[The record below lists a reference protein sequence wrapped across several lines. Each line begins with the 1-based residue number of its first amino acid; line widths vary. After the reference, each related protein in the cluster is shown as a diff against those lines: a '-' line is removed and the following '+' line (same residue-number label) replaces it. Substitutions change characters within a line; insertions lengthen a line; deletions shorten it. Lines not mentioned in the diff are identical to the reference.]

1 MKLILKNG
9 IVYDPANGINGEKMD
24 ICIKEGKIVEKVRFA
39 KVIDVSNKLV
49 MPAGFDIHSHIAGG
63 KVNAGRLLRPED
75 SLRKVYPR
83 KNNLRSG
90 SGSSV
95 PTVHVIGYEYARMGY
110 TTVITPA
117 MPPLLARHTHHELN
131 TIPMID
137 KAALT
142 LFGGNWLVM
151 KYIGEEKFEELKTY
165 VAWLLWATKGFS
177 VKIVNPGGVEMWGW
191 GKNVYDLDDEVLYF
205 GVTPKEIIT
214 MLMDACNE
222 LNLPHSIHLHCN
234 CLGMPGNYEIT
245 IKTLKLARN
254 KEYKERQSLYVTHL
268 QFHCYGG
275 DSWKTFESKAD
286 EVAKEVNKND
296 NVVIDTG
303 NVIFGDTTTMTA
315 DGPLQF
321 SLHKLTG
328 FKWTNKDVELE
339 TAPGITPFIYS
350 PKNPVNAIQWAIGL
364 ELALLIDPEKVILT
378 TDSPNGGIFTE
389 YPKIITWLMSK
400 KAREDQ
406 LKNVHNAI
414 ERRAIISTLDKEYD
428 FYEIAMVTR
437 TNPAKAAG
445 ITNKGHLGIGA
456 DADIVVYDINPLEF
470 DPNDYEKLEKAFSR
484 AYLTIKG
491 GEIIVKEGEIVNVVY
506 GKTFWVDARSKVDIS
521 QIEKDLDYYFTRYY
535 TVSKSNY
542 VIDEKE
548 LRRSERICVK

>member
-1 MKLILKNG
+1 MSFLILL
-9 IVYDPANGINGEKMD
+9 
-24 ICIKEGKIVEKVRFA
+24 
-39 KVIDVSNKLV
+39 VS
-49 MPAGFDIHSHIAGG
+49 
-63 KVNAGRLLRPED
+63 RL
-75 SLRKVYPR
+75 
-83 KNNLRSG
+83 
-90 SGSSV
+90 
-95 PTVHVIGYEYARMGY
+95 
-110 TTVITPA
+110 
-117 MPPLLARHTHHELN
+117 
-131 TIPMID
+131 
-137 KAALT
+137 
-142 LFGGNWLVM
+142 
-151 KYIGEEKFEELKTY
+151 
-165 VAWLLWATKGFS
+165 
-177 VKIVNPGGVEMWGW
+177 
-191 GKNVYDLDDEVLYF
+191 
-205 GVTPKEIIT
+205 
-214 MLMDACNE
+214 
-222 LNLPHSIHLHCN
+222 
-234 CLGMPGNYEIT
+234 
-245 IKTLKLARN
+245 
-254 KEYKERQSLYVTHL
+254 
-268 QFHCYGG
+268 FHCYGG

-296 NVVIDTG
+296 NVIIDTG
-303 NVIFGDTTTMTA
+303 NVVFGDATTMTA
-315 DGPLQF
+315 DGPMEF
-321 SLHKLTG
+321 TLHKITG

-339 TAPGITPFIYS
+339 TSSGVTPFIYS

-378 TDSPNGGIFTE
+378 TDSPNGGLFTE

-406 LKNVHNAI
+406 LKNVHNAV

-445 ITNKGHLGIGA
+445 ITNKGHLGVGA

-470 DPNDYEKLEKAFSR
+470 NPNDYEKLEKALSR

-506 GKTFWVDARSKVDIS
+506 GKTFWVDARSKVDVS